1 MFIDSEDCGLKP
13 NFEATLLTTDLSPW
27 LLKTNRFDFSR

>member
-1 MFIDSEDCGLKP
+1 MAKKNTGLKP

-27 LLKTNRFDFSR
+27 LLKTNHFGFSR